1 MTVNPDAEEVLNCAC
16 YDAAHMLR
24 VSLWKDP
31 SGPDL
36 IITVHLT
43 PRPLLKRVSGALRHV
58 ISRDLPYGH
67 FEETLLQVQDVPKLR
82 RLLDQFEQA
91 SREASSARAGDG
103 STAQTV
109 RPRNTPRH
117 SADGGD

>member
-1 MTVNPDAEEVLNCAC
+1 MNADAEEVLNCAC

-43 PRPLLKRVSGALRHV
+43 PRPLLKRVWGGAT
-58 ISRDLPYGH
+58 SRD
-67 FEETLLQVQDVPKLR
+67 
-82 RLLDQFEQA
+82 
-91 SREASSARAGDG
+91 
-103 STAQTV
+103 
-109 RPRNTPRH
+109 
-117 SADGGD
+117 